1 MEKYADRYD
10 AGKFLATYLEQ
21 YTRNKDAIILAL
33 PRGGVPVAYELAK
46 ILSLPMDVF
55 IVRKLGVPDHEEL
68 AMGAVASGGVIVF
81 NDRIIR
87 DLAIS
92 QLDIN
97 RVIESEKKEIER
109 REEKYR
115 GSRLFPDLTNKIVI
129 LVDDGIATGATIRAA
144 IKSLRSKNI
153 KKLIIAVPVASEETC
168 RELVPLVDEL
178 VCPLMPQYF
187 NAVGSWFEDFGQTSD
202 SEVADL
208 MKKL

>member
-1 MEKYADRYD
+1 
-10 AGKFLATYLEQ
+10 
-21 YTRNKDAIILAL
+21 
-33 PRGGVPVAYELAK
+33 
-46 ILSLPMDVF
+46 
-55 IVRKLGVPDHEEL
+55 
-68 AMGAVASGGVIVF
+68 VASGGVIVF